1 MCCHLKGRCLRYCVL
16 DIRKE
21 SHTGEVRAA
30 LWLRW
35 LIGHFFERSTLQIC
49 VYFTSRTS
57 FRHFLQIGLKRN
69 LQLPCL
75 LFFLLIAHIS
85 EVIIF
90 SRESSYQ
97 SFLIDC
103 LKRLNAH
110 FLCQAGPKSILGSS
124 AYFLPH
130 ILTPSQTILA
140 PVVLIP
146 DHWCPSSLCLQAG
159 ILSELCIHWTCCLS
173 EMFTWSLEPQLS
185 RSPTEFVI
193 SFLLCTDFFHFA
205 IVGGHPAAAQKNQK
219 SHPQPSLYFLLI
231 PHKSVSFSS
240 PHPRC
245 QPFITISCQDNCKG
259 PNLWSCVQSLTFS
272 NHPLLAPT
280 MIFLKCKA
288 EHVIHLIELLKLLC
302 LSTLNVRRVNESS
315 QKEDQDPESSTY

>member
-21 SHTGEVRAA
+21 SHTGEVQAA

-124 AYFLPH
+124 VYFLPH

-205 IVGGHPAAAQKNQK
+205 IVGGHPAAVQK
-219 SHPQPSLYFLLI
+219 SEVTPTTIALFPPNSSQICLFLFPSPSLSAIHHHFLPRQLQRPQFVI
-231 PHKSVSFSS
+231 LCPVSHLLKSPSTCSNNDFS
-240 PHPRC
+240 
-245 QPFITISCQDNCKG
+245 K
-259 PNLWSCVQSLTFS
+259 VQSWAYDSFNGTS
-272 NHPLLAPT
+272 
-280 MIFLKCKA
+280 
-288 EHVIHLIELLKLLC
+288 
-302 LSTLNVRRVNESS
+302 
-315 QKEDQDPESSTY
+315 

>member
-21 SHTGEVRAA
+21 SHTGEVQAA

-140 PVVLIP
+140 PVVWYQTTDAP
-146 DHWCPSSLCLQAG
+146 QAYA
-159 ILSELCIHWTCCLS
+159 SR
-173 EMFTWSLEPQLS
+173 LE
-185 RSPTEFVI
+185 
-193 SFLLCTDFFHFA
+193 SFLSFVFTEH
-205 IVGGHPAAAQKNQK
+205 AACQKC
-219 SHPQPSLYFLLI
+219 SL
-231 PHKSVSFSS
+231 
-240 PHPRC
+240 
-245 QPFITISCQDNCKG
+245 G
-259 PNLWSCVQSLTFS
+259 P
-272 NHPLLAPT
+272 
-280 MIFLKCKA
+280 
-288 EHVIHLIELLKLLC
+288 
-302 LSTLNVRRVNESS
+302 
-315 QKEDQDPESSTY
+315 